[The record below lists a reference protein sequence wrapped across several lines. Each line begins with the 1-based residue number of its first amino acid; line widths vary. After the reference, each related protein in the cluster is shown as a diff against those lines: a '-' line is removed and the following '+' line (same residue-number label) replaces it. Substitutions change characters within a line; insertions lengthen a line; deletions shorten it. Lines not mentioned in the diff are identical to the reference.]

1 MTSNVGLLLLYFY
14 IGEKM
19 SLKNDELVL
28 NIKRQAKRF
37 SKSLSIP
44 LGHAQEN
51 LSYVVYDSDSWGH
64 LINSL
69 KSKTL
74 DNECLLLS
82 ALHPKADIIFFK
94 LLDNNMDNIINRFKV
109 KVTDHKLKEE
119 IQNLIVSIFGI
130 EASDFKN
137 KIK

>member
-1 MTSNVGLLLLYFY
+1 
-14 IGEKM
+14 M
-19 SLKNDELVL
+19 SLNNDELLL

-44 LGHAQEN
+44 LGRAQEN
-51 LSYVVYDSDSWGH
+51 LSYVVYDCDSWGH
-64 LINSL
+64 LIISL

-82 ALHPKADIIFFK
+82 ALHPKADIILFK
-94 LLDNNMDNIINRFKV
+94 LLDNNMHNIINRFNV
-109 KVTDHKLKEE
+109 KFTEQKSNEE
-119 IQNLIVSIFGI
+119 IKNIIINLFGI
-130 EASDFKN
+130 EPTDFES